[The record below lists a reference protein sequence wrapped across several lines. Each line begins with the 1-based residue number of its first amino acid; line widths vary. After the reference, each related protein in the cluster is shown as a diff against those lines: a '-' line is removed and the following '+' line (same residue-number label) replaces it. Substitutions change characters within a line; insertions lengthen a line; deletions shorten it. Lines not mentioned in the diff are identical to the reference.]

1 MAEDSDGTLTAV
13 VICEGNLHDPDF
25 PDKLNEIVGKLQSL
39 VEESESSKLKVNK
52 VRNCKKK
59 IKSNF
64 ALPNCKKKTN

>member
-39 VEESESSKLKVNK
+39 VDEESEASKLKVNK
-52 VRNCKKK
+52 VC
-59 IKSNF
+59 
-64 ALPNCKKKTN
+64 TNHDILCSFFFGIN